1 MKFLKVFFLL
11 LFLSTNALASLT
23 YKQSSASLNSVT
35 LGLRGINFN
44 PDGTKMYVT
53 DSQGTET
60 VLQYSLSSAYDVSTA
75 SLVSTED
82 ISTDVKLPHA
92 ITFSADG
99 TKMFIMDNDD
109 KDVEVYTLSTAWD
122 SSTSTWSARFNF
134 NKSIDDQPRG
144 LTFNPEGTKMYII
157 GAEREVVY
165 QYPLS
170 TPWDVSTAG
179 SKTDSP
185 DLTSD
190 ENDPR
195 NVQFNSDGTIMYIGG
210 SGGDEINKYTLTTAY
225 DVSTASHSNTYS
237 ISSETETMRG
247 FVIVDNGSKMYIT
260 SDAASPDENIIYEY
274 NISCAETITC
284 SEPKNDKV
292 VVGIAESQVE
302 LSKRAIKHVTL
313 PVIHRMEWLKRHD
326 QKDNLTSQNIKFN
339 FSNEMLASVANVVK
353 ASNKETINLNK
364 KNSDWFYWSEGQIS
378 IGDTDGSISSSAK
391 EINTEGITI
400 GVDKKISENKIFGY
414 AIQLGKDNVDLDSSK
429 ALLDTHN
436 YSLSMYGT
444 LIGDEKTSSEGL
456 IGVNMLDTEHIRIN
470 NSNKLYAQKSGK
482 QLFGS
487 INLAKRL
494 KKNRFNYNPTL
505 RIDLGFT
512 EFESYR
518 ETSSFSNKDSDALIF
533 DKHEIITG
541 LANIGMIVDNTFQ
554 LKNSVIKH
562 NGRLE
567 YIADFSPSS
576 DLQFSYVTD
585 QSTKYKYVLGNVA
598 THNYRIG
605 YGIDFSTPS
614 GWSIIVNYERQ
625 STNGSGNS
633 DDLYFA
639 AGFVPNAKTEYALIL
654 NTSDDMNASLNINK
668 NIKGLDVKLDFENE
682 IFSKNNKTNIY
693 LSKVF

>member
-1 MKFLKVFFLL
+1 MKFLKVIF
-11 LFLSTNALASLT
+11 LFLFLCTNALASLT

-35 LGLRGINFN
+35 LGIRGINFN
-44 PDGTKMYVT
+44 PDGTKMYIT

-75 SLVSTED
+75 SLVSTTP
-82 ISTDVKLPHA
+82 ITVVNLPHA
-92 ITFSADG
+92 IEFKSDGTMMYVIDNTATRVEQFNLTEAWNSATLSHDDFFSVSDEAQLRGLTFKPDG
-99 TKMFIMDNDD
+99 TKMY
-109 KDVEVYTLSTAWD
+109 V
-122 SSTSTWSARFNF
+122 
-134 NKSIDDQPRG
+134 
-144 LTFNPEGTKMYII
+144 I
-157 GAEREVVY
+157 GSQKEIVY
-165 QYPLS
+165 QYTLT
-170 TPWDVSTAG
+170 TPWDVTTAG
-179 SKTDSP
+179 SRVSSP

-195 NVQFNSDGTIMYIGG
+195 NIQFNSDGTIMYLGG
-210 SGGDEINKYTLTTAY
+210 SGGDEINKYTLSSAY
-225 DVSTASHSNTYS
+225 DVSTAELSDTYS
-237 ISSETETMRG
+237 VSTESLRMRG
-247 FVIVDNGSKMYIT
+247 FVIVDNGSKIFIT
-260 SDAASPDENIIYEY
+260 DDIDDGSAPENIIFEY
-274 NISCAETITC
+274 SLSCSEKITC
-284 SEPKNDKV
+284 SDPKNDKV

-326 QKDNLTSQNIKFN
+326 QKDNLTSQNIKFH

-353 ASNKETINLNK
+353 ASNKKTINLNK

-400 GVDKKISENKIFGY
+400 GADKKISKNKIFGY
-414 AIQLGKDNVDLDSSK
+414 AIQLGKDNVDLDSSN

-444 LIGDEKTSSEGL
+444 LIGDEKISSEAL

-487 INLAKRL
+487 INLAKKL
-494 KKNRFNYNPTL
+494 KKNRYNYNPTL

-541 LANIGMIVDNTFQ
+541 LANIGMIVDNTVQ
-554 LKNSVIKH
+554 LKNSTIKH

-585 QSTKYKYVLGNVA
+585 QSTKYNYVLGNVA
-598 THNYRIG
+598 THNYRLG

-654 NTSDDMNASLNINK
+654 NPSDDLNASLNINK
-668 NIKGLDVKLDFENE
+668 NIKGLDFKLDFKND
-682 IFSKNNKTNIY
+682 IFSKNNKTNIS